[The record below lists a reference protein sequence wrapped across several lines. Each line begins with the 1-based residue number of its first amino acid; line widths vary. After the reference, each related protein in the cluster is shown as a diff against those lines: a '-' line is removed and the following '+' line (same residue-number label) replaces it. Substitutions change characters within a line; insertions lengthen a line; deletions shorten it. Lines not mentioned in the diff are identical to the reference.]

1 MLLLLLKFLGEE
13 VKDVAFIRGE
23 ELGEAIGGK
32 AAIADVTEGY
42 RHLCG
47 K

>member
-13 VKDVAFIRGE
+13 VEDGALIRGE
-23 ELGEAIGGK
+23 ELGEAVGGK
-32 AAIADVTEGY
+32 AAIAEVAEGY